1 MRRAGAIVG
10 AVIDLLNAAVAPGM
24 TTLDLD
30 KIAYKEITRQGAIA
44 GMLTGFLTTLIW
56 KATGLSES
64 VIYELVPAFL
74 FATLAIYFVSKVT
87 R

>member
-1 MRRAGAIVG
+1 M
-10 AVIDLLNAAVAPGM
+10 
-24 TTLDLD
+24 
-30 KIAYKEITRQGAIA
+30 A

-56 KATGLSES
+56 KATGFSEL

-74 FATLAIYFVSKVT
+74 FAIFAIYFVSKAT